1 MTITEL
7 LKDKDLLNELLD
19 NKTAEDAQAYLA
31 GKGVEM
37 SIDEVKALGKKIYA
51 AVEGE
56 GKLSEEELAEVAGG
70 SGDSEGAAIF
80 FIGELIVEGGK
91 KLWDLV
97 TSW

>member
-51 AVEGE
+51 AAGGE

-70 SGDSEGAAIF
+70 GDAEAIF
-80 FIGELIVEGGK
+80 FVGELLVEGGK